1 MEDKRASA
9 AFMRIRGEMYMYSC
23 EAMKEQSLNDT
34 KRLEHDPIGAT
45 VRRGSVELV
54 ELASGRVTMLRTAK
68 VPRTSPQCF
77 AVFIVSSPRDFCI

>member
-34 KRLEHDPIGAT
+34 KRLKHDPME
-45 VRRGSVELV
+45 R
-54 ELASGRVTMLRTAK
+54 
-68 VPRTSPQCF
+68 Q
-77 AVFIVSSPRDFCI
+77 